1 MVSLR
6 LRAARGFTLIE
17 LLVVLAVLATLL
29 SIAVPRYFE
38 SIDKSREAALK
49 QDLNVMRDAID
60 KYYGDRGMYPETLED
75 LVTNKYLRGIP
86 VDPITQSNTTWQII
100 PPPEGEK
107 GAVYDIKS
115 GAQGAARDGS
125 NYADW

>member
-1 MVSLR
+1 MVNFRS
-6 LRAARGFTLIE
+6 RAARGFTLIE

-86 VDPITQSNTTWQII
+86 VDPITQSNTTWQIV
-100 PPPEGEK
+100 PPQEGEK
-107 GAVYDIKS
+107 GAVYDVKS
-115 GAQGAARDGS
+115 GAQGTARDGT

>member
-1 MVSLR
+1 MVNLR
-6 LRAARGFTLIE
+6 LSAARGFTLIE

-29 SIAVPRYFE
+29 SIAVPRYFT

-49 QDLNVMRDAID
+49 QDLAVMRDAID
-60 KYYGDRGMYPETLED
+60 KYHGDRGMYPETLED
-75 LVTNKYLRGIP
+75 LVTNRYLRSIP
-86 VDPITQSNTTWQII
+86 VDPITETSESWQIV

-107 GAVYDIKS
+107 GAVYDVKS

-125 NYADW
+125 NYAEW